1 MKSVSTLK
9 KASLCNWVKTS
20 RLILTPK
27 TFFSLMAIKTR
38 IAVRVNHLTQEK
50 LVSAQIVDLQPM
62 SFTEFC
68 DYMAQD
74 STVGVADV
82 MAVMTQLEKKL
93 PLLLALGTKVQ
104 VSAEGMIVRPTVSGS
119 LTQSQLKA
127 KLEARKAAGEDVDV
141 NREITAA
148 DLTVKDLTAGVAI
161 DFSKKFN
168 AAFAQNGTFK
178 RVGEAATDTTTSPDA
193 SGGTSGGEQK
203 PPSEVEG

>member
-1 MKSVSTLK
+1 
-9 KASLCNWVKTS
+9 
-20 RLILTPK
+20 
-27 TFFSLMAIKTR
+27 MAIKAKV
-38 IAVRVNHLTQEK
+38 IVRSNSITKEK
-50 LVSAQIVDLQPM
+50 VASANIVDLQPM

-74 STVGVADV
+74 STVGAADV

-178 RVGEAATDTTTSPDA
+178 RVGDAVATDAPSAPDA
-193 SGGTSGGEQK
+193 SGGASGGGQN
-203 PPSEVEG
+203 PPEVEG

>member
-1 MKSVSTLK
+1 MEDSINAQNNFLS
-9 KASLCNWVKTS
+9 
-20 RLILTPK
+20 
-27 TFFSLMAIKTR
+27 MAIKTR

-50 LVSAQIVDLQPM
+50 LVSAQIVELQPM

-74 STVGVADV
+74 STVGAADV

-93 PLLLALGTKVQ
+93 PLLLAMGTKVQ

-127 KLEARKAAGEDVDV
+127 KLEARKAAGEDGDV

-178 RVGEAATDTTTSPDA
+178 RVGEAVATDAPASPDA
-193 SGGTSGGEQK
+193 SGGTSGGGQN
-203 PPSEVEG
+203 PPEVEG

>member
-1 MKSVSTLK
+1 
-9 KASLCNWVKTS
+9 
-20 RLILTPK
+20 
-27 TFFSLMAIKTR
+27 MAIKAKV
-38 IAVRVNHLTQEK
+38 IVRSNSITKEK
-50 LVSAQIVDLQPM
+50 VASANIVDLQPM

-74 STVGVADV
+74 STVGAADV

-168 AAFAQNGTFK
+168 AAFSQNGTFK
-178 RVGEAATDTTTSPDA
+178 RVGEAAATDTTTSPDA
-193 SGGTSGGEQK
+193 SGGTSGEQK

>member
-1 MKSVSTLK
+1 
-9 KASLCNWVKTS
+9 
-20 RLILTPK
+20 
-27 TFFSLMAIKTR
+27 MAIKAKV
-38 IAVRVNHLTQEK
+38 IVRSNSITKEK
-50 LVSAQIVDLQPM
+50 LASASIVDLQPM

-74 STVGVADV
+74 STVGAADV

-168 AAFAQNGTFK
+168 AAFSQNGTFK
-178 RVGEAATDTTTSPDA
+178 RVGDAVATDTTTSPDA
-193 SGGTSGGEQK
+193 SGGTSGGDQK

>member
-1 MKSVSTLK
+1 MS
-9 KASLCNWVKTS
+9 
-20 RLILTPK
+20 K
-27 TFFSLMAIKTR
+27 TFEPMLFAHKNLLTMAIKAKV
-38 IAVRVNHLTQEK
+38 IVRSNSITKEK
-50 LVSAQIVDLQPM
+50 VASANIVDLQPM

-148 DLTVKDLTAGVAI
+148 DLTTKDLTAGVAI

-178 RVGEAATDTTTSPDA
+178 RVGDAVATDEPSAP
-193 SGGTSGGEQK
+193 GTSGGSSGGGQNQ
-203 PPSEVEG
+203 PEVEG

>member
-1 MKSVSTLK
+1 
-9 KASLCNWVKTS
+9 
-20 RLILTPK
+20 
-27 TFFSLMAIKTR
+27 MAIKTR
-38 IAVRVNHLTQEK
+38 IAVRENHLTKEK
-50 LVSAQIVDLQPM
+50 VASANIVDLQPM

-178 RVGEAATDTTTSPDA
+178 RVGDAATDATTSPDA

>member
-1 MKSVSTLK
+1 
-9 KASLCNWVKTS
+9 
-20 RLILTPK
+20 
-27 TFFSLMAIKTR
+27 MAIKAKV
-38 IAVRVNHLTQEK
+38 IVRDNHLTKEK
-50 LVSAQIVDLQPM
+50 VASAAIVDLQPM

-178 RVGEAATDTTTSPDA
+178 RVGEAATDATTSPDA
-193 SGGTSGGEQK
+193 SDGSSSGGQN
-203 PPSEVEG
+203 PPEVEG

>member
-1 MKSVSTLK
+1 
-9 KASLCNWVKTS
+9 
-20 RLILTPK
+20 
-27 TFFSLMAIKTR
+27 MAIKTR
-38 IAVRVNHLTQEK
+38 IAVRVNNFTQEK
-50 LVSAQIVDLQPM
+50 VASAQIVDLQPM

-127 KLEARKAAGEDVDV
+127 KLEARKASGEDVDV

-168 AAFAQNGTFK
+168 AAFSQNGTFK
-178 RVGEAATDTTTSPDA
+178 RVGEAAATGAPSAPDA

-203 PPSEVEG
+203 PPSEVDG

>member
-1 MKSVSTLK
+1 
-9 KASLCNWVKTS
+9 
-20 RLILTPK
+20 
-27 TFFSLMAIKTR
+27 MAIKAKV
-38 IAVRVNHLTQEK
+38 IVRSNSITKEK
-50 LVSAQIVDLQPM
+50 VASANIVDLQPM

-74 STVGVADV
+74 STVGAADV

-178 RVGEAATDTTTSPDA
+178 RVGEAVAVTDEPSAPGA
-193 SGGTSGGEQK
+193 SGGSTPGGGQK
-203 PPSEVEG
+203 PPSTEVES

>member
-1 MKSVSTLK
+1 
-9 KASLCNWVKTS
+9 
-20 RLILTPK
+20 
-27 TFFSLMAIKTR
+27 MAIKTR
-38 IAVRVNHLTQEK
+38 IAVRVNNFTQEK
-50 LVSAQIVDLQPM
+50 VASAQIVDLQPM

-148 DLTVKDLTAGVAI
+148 DLTVKELTAGVAI

-168 AAFAQNGTFK
+168 AAFAQHGTFK
-178 RVGEAATDTTTSPDA
+178 RVGDDATDTTTSPDA
-193 SGGTSGGEQK
+193 SGGTSGGDQK

>member
-1 MKSVSTLK
+1 
-9 KASLCNWVKTS
+9 
-20 RLILTPK
+20 
-27 TFFSLMAIKTR
+27 MAIKAKV
-38 IAVRVNHLTQEK
+38 IVRSNSITKEK
-50 LVSAQIVDLQPM
+50 VASANIVDLQPM

-148 DLTVKDLTAGVAI
+148 DLTTKDLTAGVAI

-178 RVGEAATDTTTSPDA
+178 RVGEAAVTDAPSAPDA
-193 SGGTSGGEQK
+193 SGGSAPGGSQN
-203 PPSEVEG
+203 PPSTEVES

>member
-1 MKSVSTLK
+1 
-9 KASLCNWVKTS
+9 
-20 RLILTPK
+20 
-27 TFFSLMAIKTR
+27 MAIKTR
-38 IAVRVNHLTQEK
+38 IAVRENHLTKEK
-50 LVSAQIVDLQPM
+50 VASANIVDLQPM

-119 LTQSQLKA
+119 LTQSQLKS

-148 DLTVKDLTAGVAI
+148 DLTVKDITAGVAI

-178 RVGEAATDTTTSPDA
+178 RVGDDAVVSDAPASPDA
-193 SGGTSGGEQK
+193 SGGSTSGGGQK
-203 PPSEVEG
+203 PGGGVETEG

>member
-1 MKSVSTLK
+1 MKYEVHRIKNVQGTGKSRVYVQLRNGKAQSTEGLLREIEASCTLK
-9 KASLCNWVKTS
+9 AS
-20 RLILTPK
+20 
-27 TFFSLMAIKTR
+27 
-38 IAVRVNHLTQEK
+38 
-50 LVSAQIVDLQPM
+50 
-62 SFTEFC
+62 
-68 DYMAQD
+68 
-74 STVGVADV
+74 DV

-148 DLTVKDLTAGVAI
+148 DLTTKDLTAGVAI

-178 RVGEAATDTTTSPDA
+178 RVGDAATDATTSPDA
-193 SGGTSGGEQK
+193 SGGTSGGDQK

>member
-1 MKSVSTLK
+1 
-9 KASLCNWVKTS
+9 
-20 RLILTPK
+20 
-27 TFFSLMAIKTR
+27 MAIKTR
-38 IAVRVNHLTQEK
+38 IAVRENHLTKEK
-50 LVSAQIVDLQPM
+50 VASANIVDLQPM

-119 LTQSQLKA
+119 LTQNQLKA

-178 RVGEAATDTTTSPDA
+178 RVGDAAAMDAPSAPDA
-193 SGGTSGGEQK
+193 SGGSIPGGSQN
-203 PPSEVEG
+203 PPSTEVES

>member
-1 MKSVSTLK
+1 
-9 KASLCNWVKTS
+9 
-20 RLILTPK
+20 
-27 TFFSLMAIKTR
+27 MAIKTR
-38 IAVRVNHLTQEK
+38 IAVRENHLTKEK
-50 LVSAQIVDLQPM
+50 VASANIVDLQPM

-74 STVGVADV
+74 STVGAADV

-148 DLTVKDLTAGVAI
+148 DLTAGVAI

-178 RVGEAATDTTTSPDA
+178 RVGEAVATDAPASPDA
-193 SGGTSGGEQK
+193 SGGTSGEQK

>member
-1 MKSVSTLK
+1 
-9 KASLCNWVKTS
+9 
-20 RLILTPK
+20 
-27 TFFSLMAIKTR
+27 MAIKAKV
-38 IAVRVNHLTQEK
+38 IVRDNHLTKEK
-50 LVSAQIVDLQPM
+50 VASAAIVDLQQM

-141 NREITAA
+141 NRGITAA

-168 AAFAQNGTFK
+168 AAFSQNGTFK
-178 RVGEAATDTTTSPDA
+178 RVGDAVATDEPSAP
-193 SGGTSGGEQK
+193 GTSGGSSGGGQNQ
-203 PPSEVEG
+203 PEVEG

>member
-1 MKSVSTLK
+1 MINKIPFVQRTSQ
-9 KASLCNWVKTS
+9 LCPRWGGG
-20 RLILTPK
+20 TPRHCPHA
-27 TFFSLMAIKTR
+27 TT
-38 IAVRVNHLTQEK
+38 
-50 LVSAQIVDLQPM
+50 DG
-62 SFTEFC
+62 
-68 DYMAQD
+68 QD

-104 VSAEGMIVRPTVSGS
+104 VSADGMIVRPTVSGS

-127 KLEARKAAGEDVDV
+127 KLEARKAADEDVDV

-178 RVGEAATDTTTSPDA
+178 RVGDDAVVSDAPASPDA
-193 SGGTSGGEQK
+193 SGGSTSGGGQK
-203 PPSEVEG
+203 PGGGVETEG

>member
-1 MKSVSTLK
+1 
-9 KASLCNWVKTS
+9 
-20 RLILTPK
+20 
-27 TFFSLMAIKTR
+27 MAIKTR
-38 IAVRVNHLTQEK
+38 IAVRVNNFTQEK
-50 LVSAQIVDLQPM
+50 VASAQIVDLQPM

-74 STVGVADV
+74 STVGVAAV

-93 PLLLALGTKVQ
+93 PLLLAMGTKVQ

-178 RVGEAATDTTTSPDA
+178 RVGDAAADTTTSPDA
-193 SGGTSGGEQK
+193 SGGTSGGDQK

>member
-1 MKSVSTLK
+1 
-9 KASLCNWVKTS
+9 
-20 RLILTPK
+20 
-27 TFFSLMAIKTR
+27 MAIKAKV
-38 IAVRVNHLTQEK
+38 IVRSNSITKEK
-50 LVSAQIVDLQPM
+50 VASAAIVDLQPM

-74 STVGVADV
+74 STVGAADV

-178 RVGEAATDTTTSPDA
+178 RVGEAVATDAPSAPGA
-193 SGGTSGGEQK
+193 SGSSTPGGGQK
-203 PPSEVEG
+203 PPSTEVES

>member
-1 MKSVSTLK
+1 
-9 KASLCNWVKTS
+9 
-20 RLILTPK
+20 
-27 TFFSLMAIKTR
+27 MAIKTR
-38 IAVRVNHLTQEK
+38 IAVRENHLTKEK
-50 LVSAQIVDLQPM
+50 VASANIIDLQPM

-178 RVGEAATDTTTSPDA
+178 RVGDAAATDAPTSPDA
-193 SGGTSGGEQK
+193 SGGTSGGDQK

>member
-1 MKSVSTLK
+1 
-9 KASLCNWVKTS
+9 
-20 RLILTPK
+20 
-27 TFFSLMAIKTR
+27 MAIKAKV
-38 IAVRVNHLTQEK
+38 IVRDNHLTKEK
-50 LVSAQIVDLQPM
+50 IASATIVDLQQM

-82 MAVMTQLEKKL
+82 MAVMSQLEKKL

-104 VSAEGMIVRPTVSGS
+104 VSAEGMTVRPTVSGS
-119 LTQSQLKA
+119 LTQTQLKA

-148 DLTVKDLTAGVAI
+148 DLTTKDLTAGVAI

-168 AAFAQNGTFK
+168 TAFAQHGTFK
-178 RVGEAATDTTTSPDA
+178 RVGDA
-193 SGGTSGGEQK
+193 SVTDAPSAPGTDKNPGGSDTGDIDG
-203 PPSEVEG
+203 

>member
-1 MKSVSTLK
+1 
-9 KASLCNWVKTS
+9 
-20 RLILTPK
+20 
-27 TFFSLMAIKTR
+27 MAIKTR
-38 IAVRVNHLTQEK
+38 IAVRENHLTKEK
-50 LVSAQIVDLQPM
+50 VASANIVDLQPM

-148 DLTVKDLTAGVAI
+148 DLTTKDLTAGVAI

-178 RVGEAATDTTTSPDA
+178 RVGDDAVVSDAPASPDA
-193 SGGTSGGEQK
+193 SGGSTSGGGQK
-203 PPSEVEG
+203 PGGGVETEG

>member
-1 MKSVSTLK
+1 MS
-9 KASLCNWVKTS
+9 
-20 RLILTPK
+20 
-27 TFFSLMAIKTR
+27 IKTR

-93 PLLLALGTKVQ
+93 PLLLAMGIKVQ

-127 KLEARKAAGEDVDV
+127 KLEARKSAGDDVDV

-148 DLTVKDLTAGVAI
+148 DLTTKDLTAGVAI

-178 RVGEAATDTTTSPDA
+178 RVGEAAVATDAPDSPDA
-193 SGGTSGGEQK
+193 SGGSSGGSQT
-203 PPSEVEG
+203 PPAEIEP

>member
-1 MKSVSTLK
+1 
-9 KASLCNWVKTS
+9 
-20 RLILTPK
+20 
-27 TFFSLMAIKTR
+27 MAIKAKV
-38 IAVRVNHLTQEK
+38 IVRSNSITKEK
-50 LVSAQIVDLQPM
+50 VVSANIVDLQPM

-178 RVGEAATDTTTSPDA
+178 RVGEAVATDEPSAP
-193 SGGTSGGEQK
+193 GTSGGSSGGGQNQ
-203 PPSEVEG
+203 PEVEG

>member
-1 MKSVSTLK
+1 
-9 KASLCNWVKTS
+9 
-20 RLILTPK
+20 
-27 TFFSLMAIKTR
+27 MAIKTR

-178 RVGEAATDTTTSPDA
+178 RVGEVAATDAPSAPGA
-193 SGGTSGGEQK
+193 SGDSTPGGGQK
-203 PPSEVEG
+203 PPSTEVES

>member
-1 MKSVSTLK
+1 
-9 KASLCNWVKTS
+9 
-20 RLILTPK
+20 
-27 TFFSLMAIKTR
+27 MAIKTR
-38 IAVRVNHLTQEK
+38 IAVRENHLTKEK
-50 LVSAQIVDLQPM
+50 VASANIVDLQPM

-178 RVGEAATDTTTSPDA
+178 RVGDDAVVSDAPASPDA
-193 SGGTSGGEQK
+193 SGGSTSGGGQK
-203 PPSEVEG
+203 PGGGVETEG

>member
-1 MKSVSTLK
+1 
-9 KASLCNWVKTS
+9 
-20 RLILTPK
+20 
-27 TFFSLMAIKTR
+27 MAIKTR
-38 IAVRVNHLTQEK
+38 IAVRENHLTKEK
-50 LVSAQIVDLQPM
+50 VASANIVDLQPM

-68 DYMAQD
+68 EYMAQD

-178 RVGEAATDTTTSPDA
+178 RVGDAAVVSDAPASPDA
-193 SGGTSGGEQK
+193 SGGSTSGGGQK
-203 PPSEVEG
+203 PGGGVETEG

>member
-1 MKSVSTLK
+1 
-9 KASLCNWVKTS
+9 
-20 RLILTPK
+20 
-27 TFFSLMAIKTR
+27 MAIKTR
-38 IAVRVNHLTQEK
+38 IAVRENHLTKEK
-50 LVSAQIVDLQPM
+50 VASANIVDLQPM

-148 DLTVKDLTAGVAI
+148 DLTVKELTAGVAI

-178 RVGEAATDTTTSPDA
+178 RVGDAVAATDEPSAPDTSG
-193 SGGTSGGEQK
+193 STSGGDQK

>member
-1 MKSVSTLK
+1 M
-9 KASLCNWVKTS
+9 
-20 RLILTPK
+20 
-27 TFFSLMAIKTR
+27 
-38 IAVRVNHLTQEK
+38 Q
-50 LVSAQIVDLQPM
+50 LVSAMQPM

-68 DYMAQD
+68 DYMAQN

-104 VSAEGMIVRPTVSGS
+104 VSAEGMVVRPTVSGS

-127 KLEARKAAGEDVDV
+127 KLEARKAEGEDVDV

-148 DLTVKDLTAGVAI
+148 DLTTKDLTAGVAI

-168 AAFAQNGTFK
+168 AAFAQHGTFK
-178 RVGEAATDTTTSPDA
+178 RVGDAAATTDTPADPGTKP
-193 SGGTSGGEQK
+193 GGFCEILCFSVVLNRANRKQNGQK
-203 PPSEVEG
+203 G

>member
-1 MKSVSTLK
+1 
-9 KASLCNWVKTS
+9 
-20 RLILTPK
+20 
-27 TFFSLMAIKTR
+27 MAIKAKV
-38 IAVRVNHLTQEK
+38 IVRSNSITKEK
-50 LVSAQIVDLQPM
+50 LASATIVDLQPM

-74 STVGVADV
+74 STVGAADV

-104 VSAEGMIVRPTVSGS
+104 VSAEGMVVRPTVSGS

-127 KLEARKAAGEDVDV
+127 KLEARKAEGEDVDV

-148 DLTVKDLTAGVAI
+148 DLTTKDLTAGVAI

-168 AAFAQNGTFK
+168 AAFAQHGTFK
-178 RVGEAATDTTTSPDA
+178 RVGEAAATDEPAAPGT
-193 SGGTSGGEQK
+193 GGTEQK
-203 PPSEVEG
+203 PGGGLDG

>member
-1 MKSVSTLK
+1 
-9 KASLCNWVKTS
+9 
-20 RLILTPK
+20 
-27 TFFSLMAIKTR
+27 MAIKAKV
-38 IAVRVNHLTQEK
+38 IVRSNSITKEK
-50 LVSAQIVDLQPM
+50 LASASIVDLQPM

-168 AAFAQNGTFK
+168 AAFAQHGTFR
-178 RVGEAATDTTTSPDA
+178 RVGDAVATDAPSAPDA
-193 SGGTSGGEQK
+193 SGGTSGGGQT
-203 PPSEVEG
+203 PPEVEG

>member
-1 MKSVSTLK
+1 
-9 KASLCNWVKTS
+9 
-20 RLILTPK
+20 
-27 TFFSLMAIKTR
+27 MAIKAKV
-38 IAVRVNHLTQEK
+38 IVRSNSITKEK
-50 LVSAQIVDLQPM
+50 VASANIVDLQPM

-148 DLTVKDLTAGVAI
+148 DLTVKELTAGVAI

-178 RVGEAATDTTTSPDA
+178 RVGEAVATTDTTTSPGA
-193 SGGTSGGEQK
+193 SGGASGGDQK
-203 PPSEVEG
+203 PPSEVDG